1 METQE
6 WWKASG
12 CLDIYSFDELF
23 DISDTKNPPA
33 RYNLYFE
40 AGVLLSRG
48 IGLLAR
54 PVKQLSTRCTKRPI
68 NINCLDGHVQDET
81 RARRNPLMNE

>member
-12 CLDIYSFDELF
+12 CLDILVYYFDELF
-23 DISDTKNPPA
+23 DISDTKT

-81 RARRNPLMNE
+81 RL